1 MSFLVIIQVISFK
14 PQKYYFTPSKIEH
27 FHLKFLPLKAS
38 SNIPHFTSKYRYFRP
53 YSQTS
58 TSDTQQLHICFEYT
72 SVIVTQPV
80 RTRPG
85 PNPGSATRRPAGGPH
100 LGIQTS
106 FFNLILS
113 SPSTKP
119 STTPKTSLPPM
130 TDSSPDVNLNPG
142 DRAPA
147 GLPRAARRRTGSRD
161 PGPLAGPTPGRQA
174 QRLDAATDHLT
185 STLAT

>member
-1 MSFLVIIQVISFK
+1 MLYHFQ
-14 PQKYYFTPSKIEH
+14 TSKI
-27 FHLKFLPLKAS
+27 FYSSKNRTFSPKIPATLKAHS
-38 SNIPHFTSKYRYFRP
+38 SNIPHFTSKYRDFRP

-130 TDSSPDVNLNPG
+130 TDSSPDVNMNPG
-142 DRAPA
+142 DWAPA

-161 PGPLAGPTPGRQA
+161 PGPGPTPGRQA